1 MAYAV
6 DRPARSATSTPATR
20 SRMTPCQGS
29 WPSNRWFMS
38 PVPRVSVRNS
48 ERKPMSPREEMR
60 YSSRTLPCP
69 GLTIFTIFPLR
80 PPTLCVTAPRYGSGT
95 SRKSNSTGSRR
106 TLFCVLVTTSGRE
119 TESSNPS
126 RRIIS
131 MRIASCSSPRPITV
145 KESVPE
151 KSTRSAT
158 LPRSS
163 LSRRS
168 RSLRDRTRVLR
179 VGHRVADGSPFRA
192 GQRDDVPGGG
202 LPDLVPRK
210 PVVGIQHRDLDLL
223 CGSFLPA
230 HRNRLPCADGP
241 VEDPPDR
248 QPAHVIAVVEVRDKE
263 LEDPRRVPGR
273 RRNVGEDPV
282 EQRAKVG

>member
-1 MAYAV
+1 
-6 DRPARSATSTPATR
+6 
-20 SRMTPCQGS
+20 MTPCQGS

-38 PVPRVSVRNS
+38 PVPRVPVRNS

-106 TLFCVLVTTSGRE
+106 TPFCVLVTTSGRE

-168 RSLRDRTRVLR
+168 RSLRDVTRGPSRPAEGERRCVDREKDGERGFVDRDPGKRPRVLR

-202 LPDLVPRK
+202 FPDLVPRQ

-223 CGSFLPA
+223 C
-230 HRNRLPCADGP
+230 
-241 VEDPPDR
+241 
-248 QPAHVIAVVEVRDKE
+248 
-263 LEDPRRVPGR
+263 
-273 RRNVGEDPV
+273 
-282 EQRAKVG
+282 